1 MSVINVR
8 TIYILKDQWDICL
21 LLEFSCTLE
30 KKKKTKTTGRNQ
42 IRRLELGLCLS

>member
-30 KKKKTKTTGRNQ
+30 KKKRKQKQQEG
-42 IRRLELGLCLS
+42 IKLGGLS